1 MSGKA
6 LVTPHVV
13 ACGVHDA
20 GPSHGEHVR
29 DGSLLSRCI
38 VTHRTAEAAE
48 RLFWSHNALNVKNGV
63 IPSANP
69 VTVRSPYASFTC
81 FHLSRFVIDRDVCHS
96 QRSAV
101 FARPTGITT
110 RRCSG
115 VSLEEQESNSRPS

>member
-48 RLFWSHNALNVKNGV
+48 RLVWSHNVLHLKNGV
-63 IPSANP
+63 FPSANL
-69 VTVRSPYASFTC
+69 VVGRSLSTFTC
-81 FHLSRFVIDRDVCHS
+81 FHLSPSVIDRNVCHS
-96 QRSAV
+96 QRSGV
-101 FARPTGITT
+101 FACPA
-110 RRCSG
+110 G
-115 VSLEEQESNSRPS
+115 VTA